1 MADFEDTNEEEREIS
16 KCIPNRIV
24 PNGSVLQNVPGFVA
38 RLNDLIRLAEKESF
52 ENSENSPLLEVCQ
65 ELYHSGEAMA
75 VSVDREV
82 RRRLSVQEQC
92 HATSDA
98 FQLSLQRL
106 VYLNKVCKE
115 LEEKVTQQQKQID
128 KTESNK
134 RRRLKPAETKE
145 PKHPVG
151 GRMGISPHFSSAPPT
166 SSQTLP
172 ARGSVR
178 DVNTYED
185 FQKKVMPEI
194 LYASLPNQVT
204 PSSAGTRVFGPVRK
218 ARSETDLRES
228 ELEKELKVLFVHVG
242 LCCPL
247 MIRICTMQVA
257 LREERGGLYALRII
271 IRSNTVCYNTAV
283 PLLRD
288 HP

>member
-1 MADFEDTNEEEREIS
+1 
-16 KCIPNRIV
+16 
-24 PNGSVLQNVPGFVA
+24 
-38 RLNDLIRLAEKESF
+38 
-52 ENSENSPLLEVCQ
+52 
-65 ELYHSGEAMA
+65 
-75 VSVDREV
+75 
-82 RRRLSVQEQC
+82 
-92 HATSDA
+92 
-98 FQLSLQRL
+98 
-106 VYLNKVCKE
+106 LNKVCKE

-228 ELEKELKVLFVHVG
+228 ELEKELKSMHVDNS
-242 LCCPL
+242 
-247 MIRICTMQVA
+247 R
-257 LREERGGLYALRII
+257 
-271 IRSNTVCYNTAV
+271 
-283 PLLRD
+283 LRD
-288 HP
+288 SEKKLRKDNSQLQRKCKTLEKERDKAEDRLQVEQSNRDSLAKLRKRNEELEKQLKIICQEEVWKKRHQDVQDVLDSVTMDESKSVDQPLAVDSNDNSQAHLPPSQQ